1 MTLRVLIFFIFL
13 TGINRSFSQ
22 TRITESFADSVVRV
36 LAAGRQ
42 PDGIALGDA
51 FKKFYNNTGTETGAA
66 VRRQISSMR
75 ERRYKVRPELQSYI
89 KALISG
95 ARVME
100 GMRITNWLNT
110 TDSVIMYEPVQR
122 AVKYFENSRLF
133 FEQSQLGSGKG
144 FTWFARRDN
153 FEFVFVRSES
163 ELIPDKSIEEQSPS
177 DSLQTMP
184 SWWMPA
190 YPPPLSGGAI
200 RFGSVDLQ
208 IFSPADTLRISEAEG
223 GFSLAEGI
231 FIGTGGSFTWPDL
244 PGVHFRSMDTWFFD
258 SSNPKFTIE
267 RGRLNYTGVL
277 ERPIM
282 GKVFFNVTSSASG
295 NPKFIS
301 FENNI
306 PLNRVTYPELSFRG
320 GFSLA
325 GQRPGNESLRG
336 KQAELK
342 LDADGVSEFYALAPE
357 FEFKDSVA
365 SARNARVSLYYR
377 RDSIFHPSVDFAFN
391 MKKKMVTLSR
401 SRGDLKDAPFESSYF
416 NIDFSADRLVWDME
430 KDSIDIYSS
439 SDVAQVPVII
449 QSKDFFN
456 QNDWRLLGGVGFD
469 FHPLKLAT
477 QYAIESGDNIFYV
490 DDLAKKI
497 NKPAATVRSAMTF
510 LASKG
515 MVSFDKVTG
524 EVRVEQRGLGFALA
538 SKNVTDFDNL
548 KIHASADA
556 VPDISVSLPKG
567 IMQVR
572 GVDEFRISDSLNL
585 KIRPDSSKVII
596 KKNRDMRIS
605 GRITA
610 GNFEIKGK
618 NFDFKYDSFYIVL
631 DKIDSIGFLIEEKNA
646 KGQNYRRR
654 LNNVLVGADSAAME
668 SMPETKME
676 KATLYINLPYNK
688 SGKMHIPAYPKL
700 NANTG
705 GMFYFDRKEILNG
718 IYGRSVFFLV
728 PPFKLDSLNK
738 AGNVSF
744 SMPGSFVSNGM
755 FPVFKDSLTIMKDK
769 SLGFSHDIPSAGY
782 PLFNGRGIIKGR
794 VSLDNRGILGSGVLE
809 YYSAQFRSDE
819 MLFLPDSVTFK
830 GRNGLIAAKKTDA
843 VSLPQALLPRYNF
856 KWIPFRNQISL
867 TNISEPFLLYE
878 KSVKLKGELILT
890 EKGLSGTGNLETRGS
905 ELKSEE
911 MKFSDK
917 RFTAQRADFKIP
929 TDDISK
935 PVLDAKNVRLT
946 YDLEKNFAQIN
957 PEYEGDAALDF
968 PFAKIR
974 TSIPDARWDF
984 TSQKIIMSK
993 APSVAP
999 ENSYFYTTRED
1010 LDSLSFMATG
1020 AEYDIL
1026 QKQLLVRGI
1035 PFIEVADARITPQ
1048 GGQVLVGE
1056 NARIDQLKN
1065 TTIVLN
1071 TQNTFHT
1078 LKDGVVDVISR
1089 NEFKGYGTYQF
1100 VNAVRDTFKIRFSD
1114 FRTESAPAG
1123 ADRVPVMQTVASGN
1137 IAEED
1142 NMLLAP
1148 RVFYKGTMT
1157 MYALRPAL
1165 ELKGY
1170 VKLDLKTIR
1179 NHDTWITHEQ
1189 SGDDENVLID
1199 FDKAFNENGD
1209 KASAGIHFNK
1219 NGDLYVDFLSG
1230 IKAENDEEFFLPKV
1244 TLFYDTTTSEFK
1256 IEDLKKSSGE
1266 KLSGKVLAYREE
1278 KEEIKFEGPV
1288 YFFRNN
1294 PDFEV
1299 RTSAIGF
1306 GNLISND
1313 VKMNALITIDGAIPL
1328 PVITALS
1335 ESLMAVVK
1343 QENIPEGAGDPTEL
1357 LYKVANVVGETQA
1370 RFYEKKSLQ
1379 AYTSLITLP
1388 EMIKAIVLSSVDLRW
1403 SDKFK
1408 GFYSVGDIGLSNIG
1422 RTDIN
1427 GSFEGFMEARKN
1439 EDGSPVFHLFLKA
1452 SPEVWYYFGYE
1463 DSRLMIQTSVPEIN
1477 DQVFRRSNAGKAKPG
1492 ELVVIPGSEEETLE
1506 YVDRFRKNYL
1516 KIDTPYDL
1524 NGRRSSASKKETKK
1538 KEEKD
1543 DGF

>member
-1 MTLRVLIFFIFL
+1 MIFL

-22 TRITESFADSVVRV
+22 TRIPESFADSVFRV
-36 LAAGRQ
+36 VGAGRQ
-42 PDGIALGDA
+42 PDAIALGEA
-51 FKKFYNNTGTETGAA
+51 FRKFYNNSGVEVSGV
-66 VRRQISSMR
+66 VRGQIGSMR
-75 ERRYKVRPELQSYI
+75 ERRYKVKPELQSYI
-89 KALISG
+89 KALLSG

-100 GMRITNWLNT
+100 GMRIMNWLAV
-110 TDSVIMYEPVQR
+110 TDSVILNEPVQR
-122 AVKYFENSRLF
+122 AVKYFDNSRLF
-133 FEQSQLGSGKG
+133 FEQSTLGSGKG
-144 FTWFARRDN
+144 FSWTARRDN
-153 FEFVFVRSES
+153 FEFVFIRSES
-163 ELIPDKSIEEQSPS
+163 ELLPEKNSPEEATA

-200 RFGSVDLQ
+200 RFGRVDLR
-208 IFSPADTLRISEAEG
+208 IISPSDTLRIMEIEG
-223 GFSLAEGI
+223 GFSLADGV
-231 FIGTGGSFTWPDL
+231 FIGSGGSFNWPDL
-244 PGVHFRSMDTWFFD
+244 PGVHFRTTDTWFFD
-258 SSNPKFTIE
+258 STNPKFTIE
-267 RGRLNYTGVL
+267 KGRLNYTGVL
-277 ERPIM
+277 ERPVM
-282 GKVFFNVTSSASG
+282 GKLQFNILSPALS

-320 GFSLA
+320 GFSLT
-325 GQRPGNESLRG
+325 GRKSGNESASV

-342 LDADGVSEFYALAPE
+342 LEVQGVPEFFALAPE

-365 SARNARVSLYYR
+365 SARNTRVSLYYR
-377 RDSIFHPSVDFAFN
+377 SDSIFHPSVDFVFN
-391 MKKKMVTLSR
+391 MKKKTVTLSR

-416 NIDFSADRLVWDME
+416 KIDFSADRLVWDME
-430 KDSIDIYSS
+430 KDSVDIFSS

-456 QNDWRLLGGVGFD
+456 QNDWRLLGGMGFD
-469 FHPLKLAT
+469 FHPLKMVT
-477 QYAIESGDNIFYV
+477 QYAIETGDNIFYV

-497 NKPAATVRSAMTF
+497 NRPSATVRSAMTF

-515 MVSFDKVTG
+515 MISFDKVTG
-524 EVRVEQRGLGFALA
+524 EIRVEQRGLGFALA
-538 SKNVTDFDNL
+538 SKNVTDYDNL
-548 KIHASADA
+548 KIHASADM

-567 IMQVR
+567 IMEVR

-585 KIRPDSSKVII
+585 KIKPDSSKVII
-596 KKNRDMRIS
+596 KKNRDMKIN

-646 KGQNYRRR
+646 KGQSYRRR
-654 LNNVLVGADSAAME
+654 LSNVLVGADSAARE
-668 SMPETKME
+668 NMPETKKE
-676 KATLYINLPYNK
+676 KTTLYINLPQNK

-705 GMFYFDRKEILNG
+705 GMFYFDRQEILNG

-744 SMPGSFVSNGM
+744 SMPGKFVSNGI
-755 FPVFKDSLTIMKDK
+755 FPVFNDSLTSMKDK
-769 SLGFSHDIPSAGY
+769 SLGFSHEIPSAGY
-782 PLFNGRGIIKGR
+782 PLFNGKGIMKGSI
-794 VSLDNRGILGSGVLE
+794 SLDNRGILGSGILE

-830 GRNGLIAAKKTDA
+830 GRNGLISPRKTELI
-843 VSLPQALLPRYNF
+843 SLPHALLPRYNF
-856 KWIPFRNQISL
+856 KWIPLRNQISV
-867 TNISEPFLLYE
+867 TNVSDPFLLYE
-878 KSVKLKGELILT
+878 RSVKLKGELILT
-890 EKGLSGTGNLETRGS
+890 EKGVSGRGNLETRGS
-905 ELKSEE
+905 ELSSEQIN
-911 MKFSDK
+911 FSDK
-917 RFTAQRADFKIP
+917 KFTAERAEFKIP

-968 PFAKIR
+968 PYAKIR
-974 TSIPDARWDF
+974 TSIPDARWEF
-984 TSQKIIMSK
+984 ASQKIIMSK
-993 APSVAP
+993 AASVAP

-1035 PFIEVADARITPQ
+1035 PYIEVADARITPQ
-1048 GGQVLVGE
+1048 GGQVLIRE
-1056 NARIDQLKN
+1056 NAGIDQLKN

-1078 LKDGVVDVISR
+1078 LKDGVVDIVSR

-1114 FRTESAPAG
+1114 FRMESAPAG
-1123 ADRVPVMQTVASGN
+1123 ADRTPVMQTVASGN

-1142 NMLLAP
+1142 NLLLSP
-1148 RVFYKGTMT
+1148 RIFYKGTMT
-1157 MYALRPAL
+1157 MYARRPTL

-1189 SGDDENVLID
+1189 SGDEENVLID

-1219 NGDLYVDFLSG
+1219 SGDLYVDFLSG
-1230 IKAENDEEFFLPKV
+1230 IKAENDEEFFLPTG
-1244 TLFYDTTTSEFK
+1244 TLFYDTATSEFK

-1306 GNLISND
+1306 GNLLTNE
-1313 VKMNALITIDGAIPL
+1313 VKMNALVTIDGAIPL
-1328 PVITALS
+1328 PVMTALS
-1335 ESLMAVVK
+1335 ESLTAVLK
-1343 QENIPEGAGDPTEL
+1343 QENIPEGMGDPTEL

-1379 AYTSLITLP
+1379 AYTSLTTLP

-1427 GSFEGFMEARKN
+1427 GSFEGFLEARKN

-1492 ELVVIPGSEEETLE
+1492 ELVLIPGSEEETLE